1 VTDEGDSGELPPP
14 WFHQDTGAVRF
25 WVAIPEGKPMGA
37 ILSAQVLHF
46 RFHTQADGSDA
57 VAAYHANRSEIDAV
71 VMRRVAGGSIEPV
84 IVRENDLLPLSRP

>member
-1 VTDEGDSGELPPP
+1 VTDEVDSGALPPP
-14 WFHQDTGAVRF
+14 WFHQDSGGVRF

-57 VAAYHANRSEIDAV
+57 VAAYVANRSEIDAV
-71 VMRRVAGGSIEPV
+71 VVRRVARGSIEPV
-84 IVRENDLLPLSRP
+84 IVRENDLPPQLRP